1 MEQEKTDVLQEKI
14 AKEQIHHVK
23 EIVYNETVNVPLDL
37 SKADVEFK
45 EFWRDNNRFADLF
58 NGSLFQGETILHA
71 EDLKESDTDVSGV
84 IETLEVRE
92 SLQRIRDVVKKA
104 AYGTEFILLG
114 LENQMGIHY
123 AMPLRTMVYDALGYV
138 KEVKEIGK
146 RRAVEKPKM
155 TGDEFLSGFG
165 KDDIIT
171 PIITIV
177 IYYGKN
183 PWDGP
188 RSLTEMMPSLPEPV
202 KNFISDYKMNLV
214 EVLEKDSDHFHQ
226 EDVKLLFA
234 YTQAFIK
241 KDKEKVEEL
250 NHKYN
255 IKKDVVY
262 MIGKIVDGTNL
273 LKIRE
278 EDEGESNMCEYL
290 QDIWDEGW
298 LKGELDGRM
307 KGELDGRMK
316 GELDGRMKGKLE
328 DIESIRE
335 SLHVT
340 MEEAMDILKIS
351 EEDRKK
357 YMELV

>member
-1 MEQEKTDVLQEKI
+1 MQEKTTNEP
-14 AKEQIHHVK
+14 
-23 EIVYNETVNVPLDL
+23 VYNEKENVYSEKENVILDL

-45 EFWRDNNRFADLF
+45 EFWRDNNRFVDLF

-71 EDLKESDTDVSGV
+71 EDLKESDTDISGV

-155 TGDEFLSGFG
+155 TGDEFLSSFG
-165 KDDIIT
+165 KDDTIT

-188 RSLTEMMPSLPEPV
+188 RSLVEMMPSIPEPV
-202 KNFISDYKMNLV
+202 KNFISDYQMKLV
-214 EVLEKDSDHFHQ
+214 EVLNTET
-226 EDVKLLFA
+226 E
-234 YTQAFIK
+234 
-241 KDKEKVEEL
+241 
-250 NHKYN
+250 
-255 IKKDVVY
+255 
-262 MIGKIVDGTNL
+262 
-273 LKIRE
+273 
-278 EDEGESNMCEYL
+278 
-290 QDIWDEGW
+290 
-298 LKGELDGRM
+298 
-307 KGELDGRMK
+307 
-316 GELDGRMKGKLE
+316 
-328 DIESIRE
+328 
-335 SLHVT
+335 
-340 MEEAMDILKIS
+340 
-351 EEDRKK
+351 
-357 YMELV
+357 